1 MTIATTP
8 MKPLRTL
15 SLSAVFLLA
24 ATLAAG
30 AAAQY
35 RWLDNEGKVHYGD
48 APPRDAKDVRSLG
61 TRAAPAP
68 AIKEDST
75 RNLPFEL
82 RRAVERAPVVVYT
95 APECQ
100 PCAPAVALLRD
111 RGVPYTERTV
121 VSPEDVQ
128 EFRRISGG
136 LRLPYLTIGS
146 QAQSGFNPDIW
157 LSLLDAAGYPKGS
170 VLPRDYQWPAGQP
183 LVPQQAEAK
192 AQGTVSEQAAAPTA
206 APAAPAAPAP
216 AKRQ

>member
-1 MTIATTP
+1 MTTAMTP

-15 SLSAVFLLA
+15 SISTLLVLA
-24 ATLAAG
+24 ATLAG
-30 AAAQY
+30 SAAAQY
-35 RWLDNEGKVHYGD
+35 RWVDAEGKVHYGD
-48 APPRDAKDVRSLG
+48 APPRDAKDVRSLS
-61 TRAAPAP
+61 TRSAPAP
-68 AIKEDST
+68 AIKEDSS

-95 APECQ
+95 APECK

-121 VSPEDVQ
+121 VSPDDVQ

-136 LRLPYLTIGS
+136 LRLPYLTVGS

-170 VLPRDYQWPAGQP
+170 VLPRDYRWPAGQP

-192 AQGTVSEQAAAPTA
+192 PQGGGSEQAAAP
-206 APAAPAAPAP
+206 PAAEPAAPAP